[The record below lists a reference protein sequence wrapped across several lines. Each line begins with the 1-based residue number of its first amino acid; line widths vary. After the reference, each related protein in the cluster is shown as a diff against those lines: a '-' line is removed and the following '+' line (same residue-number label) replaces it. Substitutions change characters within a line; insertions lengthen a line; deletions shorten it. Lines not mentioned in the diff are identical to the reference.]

1 MRPPRALPAAHFER
15 NNITIICET
24 VHEIDNVLTIIKT
37 LLHTIAQTAKKISFV
52 THVLRQRN
60 PPAFAVCLDQEAK

>member
-1 MRPPRALPAAHFER
+1 MRPPRALPATHFER

-37 LLHTIAQTAKKISFV
+37 LLHTIAPDGEKNQ
-52 THVLRQRN
+52 LRDSRAQ
-60 PPAFAVCLDQEAK
+60 AAESSS